1 MADCRSNYS
10 YIRLQHYEYLSAGI
24 VNSVHDHRGGVD
36 ARFDFLHNFNVLGA
50 SSFLN
55 DARDIRVLVCLRSTM
70 QSAIV
75 WKEADKVTDVS

>member
-1 MADCRSNYS
+1 MHGYWR
-10 YIRLQHYEYLSAGI
+10 
-24 VNSVHDHRGGVD
+24 GVD
-36 ARFDFLHNFNVLGA
+36 ARFDLLHYANVLGA
-50 SSFLN
+50 SSFLY